1 MPEIFKCEINEQVC
15 TTKQQLKR
23 NQMKKTTILTCLLL
37 ASCIISLN
45 AQLTY
50 TPAKPVPGGTITFT
64 YTPPE
69 NLFGPGDTITCEAQK
84 WGLYEDDLAYESA
97 IQNKWLNIKLK
108 KTGTRYQGTLVTDAL
123 TRAVTLN
130 FTSGQVKW
138 EMADRK
144 LVLAS
149 GKVDTND
156 SLGYVIPLYTI
167 AGTEYNYAN
176 FFIGKYLKSYTFN
189 QLGFSNAQKSADFFL
204 RELEIYPDALGRII
218 NDLAPVMKATN
229 PAGFNTFI
237 TNELNKQFERGL
249 DSASDYMMVATLA
262 YYLNMA
268 AVSGYF
274 MEQGQAKFGE
284 STWEATMSAL
294 YDEFHNEKDIHRK
307 EVLMNNYIDKFIN
320 SSYEDKLSLAAT
332 GRSPRPVRFSFLHT
346 LLENDMLDE
355 HEKYRQQF
363 NFSCKT
369 TPLEVYQ
376 FRSELETLFA
386 LGKYQEL
393 TEQKARQ
400 YISFYKERLRLL
412 SEGSFLPATA
422 DDSYLSAD
430 QLKRST
436 MNALIVL
443 SDFCAAMYDQSGDYQ
458 KAFSYAGDAM
468 NYQVMLWG
476 NQRQN
481 PDLNT
486 RYSLLA
492 EKVLPPA
499 ETRKAIGGLVAGGTW
514 KPEMKEVLK
523 RVYIQDTGSENGFE
537 EYFFSLREPVL
548 TDLSNELL
556 KTMINEPSP
565 AFELTDLEGK
575 RVRLEDFKGKVVIL
589 DFWAT
594 WCGPCK
600 ASFPAMQK
608 AVTAYANDPGVKF
621 LFVNTFETRSK
632 TRTDDVIK
640 NEVATFLKDNSYSF
654 HVLFDLDR
662 KVAGTF
668 KVTGVP
674 TKLIIDGNGNI
685 RYRIVGGGIDV
696 TKVMDEM
703 RIMIKSVQ

>member
-1 MPEIFKCEINEQVC
+1 
-15 TTKQQLKR
+15 
-23 NQMKKTTILTCLLL
+23 MKKTTILTCLLL

-50 TPAKPVPGGTITFT
+50 TPAKPVPGGTITFS

-84 WGLYEDDLAYESA
+84 WGLYEDDLVYESA
-97 IQNKWLNIKLK
+97 SQCKWLNIKLK
-108 KTGTRYQGTLVTDAL
+108 KTGTSYQGTLVTDAL

-130 FTSGQVKW
+130 FTSGQVNF
-138 EMADRK
+138 ETADRK

-156 SLGYVIPLYTI
+156 SLGYAIPLYTP
-167 AGTEYNYAN
+167 AGTEYSYAN
-176 FFIGKYLKSYTFN
+176 LFIGKYLKSYYFN
-189 QLGFSNAQKSADFFL
+189 PLGFSNAKKAADYFL
-204 RELEIYPDALGRII
+204 RELEIYPDALGRVI

-262 YYLNMA
+262 YYLKLKG
-268 AVSGYF
+268 VSGYF
-274 MEQGQAKFGE
+274 REQGQTKFGE
-284 STWEATMSAL
+284 STWQATMSAL
-294 YDEFHNEKDIHRK
+294 WDEFNKETDIARK
-307 EVLMNNYIDKFIN
+307 EVLMNNYIEKFN
-320 SSYEDKLSLAAT
+320 DSSYEDKISLSGT
-332 GRSPRPVRFSFLHT
+332 GGSPRPVRFSFLHA

-355 HEKYRQQF
+355 YEKYRQQY
-363 NFSCKT
+363 NFSCES
-369 TPLEVYQ
+369 TPLQVYE

-393 TEQKARQ
+393 TEQKAMQ

-412 SEGSFLPATA
+412 IEGSFLPATA
-422 DDSYLSAD
+422 DDSYLSAS

-443 SDFCAAMYDQSGDYQ
+443 SDFCAAMYNQSGDY
-458 KAFSYAGDAM
+458 KTALSYAGDAIS
-468 NYQVMLWG
+468 YQEMTWG
-476 NQRQN
+476 TQQN

-499 ETRKAIGGLVAGGTW
+499 ESRKAIAGMVAGGAW
-514 KPEMKEVLK
+514 KPEMKDALK
-523 RVYIQDTGSENGFE
+523 RVYIKDTGSEKGFE
-537 EYFFSLREPVL
+537 DYFATLREPEL
-548 TDLSNELL
+548 RSLSEELP

-575 RVRLEDFKGKVVIL
+575 KVSLEDYKGKVVIL

-608 AVTAYANDPGVKF
+608 AVTAYANDPDVKF
-621 LFVNTFETRSK
+621 LFVNTFENKSK
-632 TRTDDVIK
+632 TRTDEVIK
-640 NEVATFLKDNSYSF
+640 KDVVTFIKDNNYSF
-654 HVLFDLDR
+654 HVLLDFDK
-662 KVAGTF
+662 KVAGAF

-685 RYRIVGGGIDV
+685 RYRIVGAGVDE

>member
-1 MPEIFKCEINEQVC
+1 MPEIFTCEINKQIC
-15 TTKQQLKR
+15 TTKKQLKR

-50 TPAKPVPGGTITFT
+50 TPAKPVPGGTITFS

-69 NLFGPGDTITCEAQK
+69 NLFGSGDTITCEAQK
-84 WGLYEDDLAYESA
+84 WGLYEDDIVFESMLQSKPL
-97 IQNKWLNIKLK
+97 IIKLK
-108 KTGTRYQGTLVTDAL
+108 KTGPGYEGTLPTDAL

-130 FTSGQVKW
+130 FTSGQVKF
-138 EMADRK
+138 EMVDRK
-144 LVLAS
+144 LVLTS

-156 SLGYVIPLYTI
+156 SLGYAIPLCTPE
-167 AGTEYNYAN
+167 GTEQSYSNH
-176 FFIGKYLKSYTFN
+176 FIGKYLRYYYLN
-189 QLGFSNAQKSADFFL
+189 QLGLSNAQKAADYFL
-204 RELEIYPDALGRII
+204 RELELYPDAIGRVI
-218 NDLAPVMKATN
+218 NDLAGALKPTD

-237 TNELNKQFERGL
+237 TNELNEQFERGL
-249 DSASDYMMVATLA
+249 NSAADYTLVAILTGM
-262 YYLNMA
+262 LNLKG
-268 AVSGYF
+268 VSGYLR
-274 MEQGQAKFGE
+274 EQGQTKFGE
-284 STWEATMSAL
+284 KSWYETMSGL
-294 YDEFHNEKDIHRK
+294 WDEFNAEKDIARK
-307 EVLMNNYIDKFIN
+307 ELLMNNYIEKFNN
-320 SSYEDKLSLAAT
+320 SSYEEKTSLSGT
-332 GRSPRPVRFSFLHT
+332 GGSPRPVRFSFLRT

-355 HEKYRQQF
+355 YEKYRQQY
-363 NFSCKT
+363 NFSCET
-369 TPLEVYQ
+369 TPLQVHE

-412 SEGSFLPATA
+412 SEGRPLPATA
-422 DDSYLSAD
+422 DDSYLTTEE
-430 QLKRST
+430 QKRGT
-436 MNALIVL
+436 MNALIL
-443 SDFCAAMYDQSGDYQ
+443 FSDFCAAMYDKSGDYK
-458 KAFSYAGDAM
+458 KAFSYAADAIG
-468 NYQVMLWG
+468 YQEMMWG
-476 NQRQN
+476 NRKN
-481 PDLNT
+481 ADLNS

-499 ETRKAIGGLVAGGTW
+499 ESRKEIESLVLVGAW
-514 KPEMKEVLK
+514 KPDMKDALK
-523 RVYIQDTGSENGFE
+523 RVYKQDTGSEKGFD
-537 EYFFSLREPVL
+537 EYFATLREPEL
-548 TDLSNELL
+548 AGLSKELL

-575 RVRLEDFKGKVVIL
+575 KVRLEDFKGKVVIL

-608 AVTAYANDPGVKF
+608 AVTSYANDPGVKF
-621 LFVNTFETRSK
+621 LFANTFENKSK
-632 TRTDDVIK
+632 TRTDEVIK
-640 NEVATFLKDNSYSF
+640 KEVADFLAANKYSF
-654 HVLFDLDR
+654 HVLLDFDK
-662 KVAGTF
+662 KVAGAF

-685 RYRIVGGGIDV
+685 RYRIVGAGTDE